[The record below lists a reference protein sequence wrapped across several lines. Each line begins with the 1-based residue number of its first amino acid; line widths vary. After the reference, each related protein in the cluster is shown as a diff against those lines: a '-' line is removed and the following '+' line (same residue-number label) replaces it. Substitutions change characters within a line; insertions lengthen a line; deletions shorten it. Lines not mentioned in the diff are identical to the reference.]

1 MKKNILIVTP
11 IYPAKDSLSTF
22 TPVVHYFAKEWV
34 KLGYNVLVI
43 HTKPVYNTL
52 FYKTPEPMM
61 RFIQKVFSSRIDK
74 RQPENYLEYYKDGV
88 KVKRINIYKVI
99 PRSDYSSKAVNKN
112 KDSIFSYLEES
123 NFKPDF
129 IMGHWDSPCLLLY
142 PAFRKVFPN
151 SKISLVLHGM
161 PYLSKRKGRNNYYK
175 GLSVLNALGFR
186 NKGELQAFN
195 KLFPEIK
202 VEKFLCYSGIPDEYI
217 ERNNFKDYNKYFSKK
232 VWNYLF
238 VGKLIDR
245 KYPEIVLESLAN
257 TDEKF
262 QFNIIGEGPLDDIIS
277 RLAAVKGVS
286 NKVNILGRL
295 PREKVVGEMI
305 NSQCFIMISRG
316 EAFGL
321 VYLEAMLTGCIVV
334 ASRNEGVDGI
344 IVDGYNGFLCE
355 AGNKAELEE
364 IILKIRSLPVEEL
377 KQISNNAID
386 TALKYTDSN
395 MAEQYLMNVI
405 AL

>member
-1 MKKNILIVTP
+1 M
-11 IYPAKDSLSTF
+11 
-22 TPVVHYFAKEWV
+22 
-34 KLGYNVLVI
+34 
-43 HTKPVYNTL
+43 
-52 FYKTPEPMM
+52 
-61 RFIQKVFSSRIDK
+61 
-74 RQPENYLEYYKDGV
+74 
-88 KVKRINIYKVI
+88 
-99 PRSDYSSKAVNKN
+99 
-112 KDSIFSYLEES
+112 
-123 NFKPDF
+123 
-129 IMGHWDSPCLLLY
+129 
-142 PAFRKVFPN
+142 
-151 SKISLVLHGM
+151 
-161 PYLSKRKGRNNYYK
+161 
-175 GLSVLNALGFR
+175 
-186 NKGELQAFN
+186 
-195 KLFPEIK
+195 
-202 VEKFLCYSGIPDEYI
+202 
-217 ERNNFKDYNKYFSKK
+217 
-232 VWNYLF
+232 
-238 VGKLIDR
+238 
-245 KYPEIVLESLAN
+245 ESLAN

-305 NSQCFIMISRG
+305 NTQCFIMISRG